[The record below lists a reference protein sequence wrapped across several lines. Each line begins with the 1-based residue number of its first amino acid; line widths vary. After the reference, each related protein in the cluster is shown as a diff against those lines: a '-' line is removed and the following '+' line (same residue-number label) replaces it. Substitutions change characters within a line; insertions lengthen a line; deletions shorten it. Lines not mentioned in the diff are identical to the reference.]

1 MHKPSWQPFCPPLN
15 KRLPIWTWKH
25 RKNCKCSPGH
35 SSVSQ
40 KSLKGLSKASAPQ
53 YFSSSYTNI
62 SSSASRPDTKYFPLH
77 LPPPNVFQKYTSSS
91 FSCLFPL
98 NLRPKMENC
107 GKPLH
112 LFTLFSHSSFSA
124 SLFISVPNPSVS
136 ISLMNRFF
144 STSSFSNF
152 VLLFRFF
159 DRPNT
164 FLLFLLSFFFI
175 LYGPYISSLTLPGVR
190 VLIRQKDLVLAKL
203 N

>member
-1 MHKPSWQPFCPPLN
+1 MRYHEIHK
-15 KRLPIWTWKH
+15 KH
-25 RKNCKCSPGH
+25 RKNCECCPGH

-164 FLLFLLSFFFI
+164 FLLFLLSFFFYSI
-175 LYGPYISSLTLPGVR
+175 WTLYLIPYLARCSSF
-190 VLIRQKDLVLAKL
+190 D
-203 N
+203 